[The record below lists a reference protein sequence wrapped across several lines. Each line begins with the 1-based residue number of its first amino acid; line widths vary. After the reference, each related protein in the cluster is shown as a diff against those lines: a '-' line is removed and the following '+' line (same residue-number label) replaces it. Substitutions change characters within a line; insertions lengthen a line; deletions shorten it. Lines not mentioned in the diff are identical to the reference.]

1 MAGEAIHIIGA
12 GVMGSGLAEHCARLG
27 HAVVLLDCREQAL
40 SSARERI
47 RELAR
52 LACFLGS
59 GERPGADE
67 VLGRVT
73 FTTDTAAL
81 KSAIWLLEN
90 VTEDREIKRL
100 VLRECDALCPPAC
113 IFISNTSALPIT
125 ELARMTRRPDRVIGV
140 HFMNPVA
147 RIPTVEMIPGEE
159 TSDETIVLTTELLD
173 RLGKRPVVI
182 RDGAG
187 FVSNRLLMG
196 MVNEAA
202 RLVEEG
208 IATPQEIDRICREC
222 FGHRMGPL
230 ETADLIGL
238 DTIVH
243 TLEVLRAAFPGDRYQ
258 VCQRLVTAVEAGEL
272 GRKSK
277 QGFHTYA

>member
-12 GVMGSGLAEHCARLG
+12 GVMGSGLAEHLARTG
-27 HAVVLLDCREQAL
+27 HAVVLLDRKPLAL
-40 SSARERI
+40 SGARERI

-59 GERPGADE
+59 PERCDPDE

-73 FTTDTAAL
+73 FTTETATL
-81 KSAIWLLEN
+81 KSATWLLEN

-100 VLRECDALCPPAC
+100 VYRECDALCPPEC

-125 ELARMTRRPDRVIGV
+125 ELARMTGRPDRVIGV

-159 TSDETIVLTTELLD
+159 TSDETIARTAELLD
-173 RLGKRPVVI
+173 HLGKRPVVI

-187 FVSNRLLMG
+187 FVSNRLLMS

-238 DTIVH
+238 DTIAR
-243 TLEVLRAAFPGDRYQ
+243 TLEVLHAAFPGDRYQ
-258 VCQRLVTAVEAGEL
+258 VCRRLATAVEAGEL

-277 QGFHTYA
+277 RGFYTYE